1 MLGNWPYVL
10 DNAWAICVR
19 YYVTIWDYVAFGIML
34 HSWLC
39 RSALCRIRG
48 YVIWHNVA
56 FGIMLHRTY
65 VVRRNVA
72 RPNVVRRNVV
82 RPTVSVSIVKLNLQ
96 DKFLVPGWVQGSGL
110 VARVVPAHPTD
121 LTVAYL

>member
-1 MLGNWPYVL
+1 MHGPYVL
-10 DNAWAICVR
+10 GIMSQ
-19 YYVTIWDYVAFGIML
+19 FGIMSHL
-34 HSWLC
+34 
-39 RSALCRIRG
+39 ALCRIRG
-48 YVIWHNVA
+48 YVVRHYVA
-56 FGIMLHRTY
+56 FGVISFGIMSHSALCCIRTY
-65 VVRRNVA
+65 VVWRNVA

-121 LTVAYL
+121 LIVAYL